1 MCVACYGVSYVVN
14 FHCCWA
20 WQIGLY
26 ALEDCGVSS
35 TDHVKHFGSDPV
47 CSFWAPFL
55 NVLGTCHFLLGTS
68 LHMSVILLHFL
79 IL

>member
-1 MCVACYGVSYVVN
+1 MSYVVN

-26 ALEDCGVSS
+26 AEDCGVSS

-47 CSFWAPFL
+47 CSGPNFCA
-55 NVLGTCHFLLGTS
+55 N
-68 LHMSVILLHFL
+68 
-79 IL
+79 